1 MINILKKN
9 YISRF
14 KLFIVNKNIVD
25 VLKIFINYDL
35 NYNKNYRL
43 KYQVIINFNNINKI
57 FDLCNTHDQNTDT

>member
-43 KYQVIINFNNINKI
+43 KY
-57 FDLCNTHDQNTDT
+57 